1 MKISFFIGSMV
12 SGGAERVISLLA
24 NEYAKNGW
32 DVEIAL
38 MLKNEV
44 NQKQFALDDRIKIVD
59 LSTKEGSYKKNALR
73 WVRMVRSY
81 IKKEKPDCIVSFIG
95 RINALV
101 LTAAIGFDTPI
112 LVSER
117 NDPRHDG
124 RGKLMQWYCNQVYSR
139 AAAIVYQTKYERKC
153 FDRKLDKKSYV
164 IPNPV
169 EVVSDLKIK
178 ENDYE
183 ISTAGRLVEQ
193 KNHALL
199 IDAIAL
205 VKKKYPEVKC
215 NIYGEGSLRKRLE
228 DQVQALG
235 LNDSVFLPGN
245 KTDIN
250 KWVARSSIFV
260 MSSNYEGLSNAL
272 IEAMMQGKA
281 CISTSYPGADELINN
296 GKNGLIVPC
305 NDAQALANAIIDL
318 FDKKELRQK
327 LASNAAINSMKY
339 QKDNVLKEWKK
350 VIDIIMA

>member
-12 SGGAERVISLLA
+12 SGGAEKVISLLA
-24 NEYAKNGW
+24 NEYSKNGW
-32 DVEIAL
+32 DVEIVL
-38 MLKNEV
+38 MLKNVV
-44 NQKQFALDDRIKIVD
+44 NQKQFPLDDRIKIVD
-59 LSTKEGSYKKNALR
+59 LSIKEGGYRKKALK

-101 LTAAIGFDTPI
+101 LTAALGLSTPI

-124 RGKLMQWYCNQVYSR
+124 RGKLMQWYCNRIYTQAS
-139 AAAIVYQTKYERKC
+139 AIVYQTKYEKGC

-169 EVVSDLKIK
+169 EVISDLKIK

-199 IDAIAL
+199 ISSVL
-205 VKKKYPEVKC
+205 FVKMKYPEVKC
-215 NIYGEGSLRKRLE
+215 SIYGEGPLRKRLE
-228 DQVQALG
+228 DQVQELG
-235 LNDSVFLPGN
+235 LNDNVFLPGN
-245 KTDIN
+245 KIDIS

-281 CISTSYPGADELINN
+281 CISTNYPGADELINN
-296 GKNGLIVPC
+296 GEDGLIVPC
-305 NDAQALANAIIDL
+305 NDARALSNAIIEL
-318 FDKKELRQK
+318 FDKKELK
-327 LASNAAINSMKY
+327 KKYSINASINSKKY
-339 QKDNVLKEWKK
+339 QKNNVLEEWKK
-350 VIDIIMA
+350 VIDIVVA

>member
-59 LSTKEGSYKKNALR
+59 LSTKEGDYKKNALR
-73 WVRMVRSY
+73 WIRMVRSY

-101 LTAAIGFDTPI
+101 LTAAIGLDKPI

-117 NDPRHDG
+117 NDLRHDG
-124 RGKLMQWYCNQVYSR
+124 RGKLMQWYCNQIYSR
-139 AAAIVYQTKYERKC
+139 AAAIVYQTKYEREC
-153 FDRKLDKKSYV
+153 FDRKLDRKSYV

-169 EVVSDLKIK
+169 EVASNLKIK

-199 IDAIAL
+199 IDAIAF

-215 NIYGEGSLRKRLE
+215 NIYGEGPLREKLE
-228 DQVQALG
+228 NQVHTLG
-235 LNDSVFLPGN
+235 LTDNVFLPGN
-245 KTDIN
+245 KTDVN

-260 MSSNYEGLSNAL
+260 MASNYEGLSNAL
-272 IEAMMQGKA
+272 IEAMMLGKA
-281 CISTSYPGADELINN
+281 CISTSYPGADELIKNDE
-296 GKNGLIVPC
+296 NGLIVPC
-305 NDAQALANAIIDL
+305 NDARALANAIIDL
-318 FDKKELRQK
+318 FDKRELRNK
-327 LASNAAINSMKY
+327 LATNAAINSTKY
-339 QKDNVLKEWKK
+339 QKDNIIEEWKK
-350 VIDIIMA
+350 VIDIIIA

>member
-1 MKISFFIGSMV
+1 M
-12 SGGAERVISLLA
+12 
-24 NEYAKNGW
+24 
-32 DVEIAL
+32 
-38 MLKNEV
+38 
-44 NQKQFALDDRIKIVD
+44 
-59 LSTKEGSYKKNALR
+59 
-73 WVRMVRSY
+73 
-81 IKKEKPDCIVSFIG
+81 
-95 RINALV
+95 
-101 LTAAIGFDTPI
+101 
-112 LVSER
+112 
-117 NDPRHDG
+117 
-124 RGKLMQWYCNQVYSR
+124 
-139 AAAIVYQTKYERKC
+139 
-153 FDRKLDKKSYV
+153 
-164 IPNPV
+164 
-169 EVVSDLKIK
+169 
-178 ENDYE
+178 
-183 ISTAGRLVEQ
+183 
-193 KNHALL
+193 
-199 IDAIAL
+199 
-205 VKKKYPEVKC
+205 KC

-281 CISTSYPGADELINN
+281 CVSTSYPGADELINN